1 MEQIIRKFYRDM
13 LKDKGCGDKIS
24 RKTLDEVTELGGY
37 GGYSDMLLLAASA
50 AEENGFVEGFKYAF
64 HLFAEC
70 MRE

>member
-1 MEQIIRKFYRDM
+1 M
-13 LKDKGCGDKIS
+13 LKEKGCGDKIS
-24 RKTLDEVTELGGY
+24 RKTLDEAAELGEHMEDR
-37 GGYSDMLLLAASA
+37 DMILLAASA